1 MEHGTETAG
10 PLARE
15 TKLRTGNRGVQKPRK
30 TSRDTPPCERLC
42 RNTAKRKSSRERIV
56 SGECPSLD
64 VAQSDVGDSGVVK
77 VGGIFPKI
85 LSFWR
90 CFVSMSE
97 GLEAGDLDHA
107 DDLALNELLQEPN
120 APCNV

>member
-1 MEHGTETAG
+1 MSKHGTETAG

-56 SGECPSLD
+56 SGECLSLD

-77 VGGIFPKI
+77 VGGIFSKDVFLEM
-85 LSFWR
+85 LSKH
-90 CFVSMSE
+90 V
-97 GLEAGDLDHA
+97 GGVGEAGDLDHA
-107 DDLALNELLQEPN
+107 DDLALNELL
-120 APCNV
+120 